1 MGAIEMNPALENTM
15 KRFPLRLIAV
25 VALPAA
31 LGLAVVANAA
41 DTPAPQAYGPCPGFA
56 QGMGPGMGMGMG
68 MGMGPGGGWGMG
80 PGRGAGWQAMGPGA
94 RGTRHAYWADANHD
108 GTVTVDEVKTFLE
121 SHKDRPG
128 MENLKI
134 GAVKEKDDATLT
146 AEIVTA
152 EGALVRTM
160 EFPRK
165 VDASV
170 AGTPGRGG
178 FGPGMHGGRGG
189 WGQGFGPGRHA
200 AFDGRGFGPG
210 MRSGLMADG
219 ELSVAEVK
227 SLMERHLAMWN
238 NPNLK
243 VGDVKEKGALISAD
257 IVTKDGSLVQ
267 HMEFDRKSGFP
278 VQSR

>member
-1 MGAIEMNPALENTM
+1 M
-15 KRFPLRLIAV
+15 KRFPLRLVAL
-25 VALPAA
+25 VALPTA
-31 LGLAVVANAA
+31 LGLAAATYAAAA
-41 DTPAPQAYGPCPGFA
+41 DTPARQAYGPCPGFA
-56 QGMGPGMGMGMG
+56 KGWARRRLGM
-68 MGMGPGGGWGMG
+68 GMG
-80 PGRGAGWQAMGPGA
+80 PGRGAGWQAMGPGP
-94 RGTRHAYWADANHD
+94 RGARHAYWADTNHD
-108 GTVTVDEVKTFLE
+108 GTLTVDEVKAFLE
-121 SHKDRPG
+121 SRHDRPG
-128 MENLKI
+128 FENLKI

-160 EFPRK
+160 EFPRN
-165 VDASV
+165 VDANV
-170 AGTPGRGG
+170 TNGPGRGG
-178 FGPGMHGGRGG
+178 FGPGMRGGRGG
-189 WGQGFGPGRHA
+189 WGHGFGPGRQA

-227 SLMERHLAMWN
+227 GMMERHLTVWN

-243 VGDVKEKGALISAD
+243 VGEVKEVGALISAD

>member
-1 MGAIEMNPALENTM
+1 M
-15 KRFPLRLIAV
+15 KRFPLRLVAL
-25 VALPAA
+25 VALPTA
-31 LGLAVVANAA
+31 LGLAAATYAAAA
-41 DTPAPQAYGPCPGFA
+41 DTPARQAYGPCPGFA
-56 QGMGPGMGMGMG
+56 QGMGPG
-68 MGMGPGGGWGMG
+68 GGWGMGMG
-80 PGRGAGWQAMGPGA
+80 PGRGAGWQAMGPGP
-94 RGTRHAYWADANHD
+94 RGARHAYWADTNHD
-108 GTVTVDEVKTFLE
+108 GTLTVDEVKAFLE
-121 SHKDRPG
+121 SRHDRPG
-128 MENLKI
+128 FENLKI

-165 VDASV
+165 VDANV
-170 AGTPGRGG
+170 TNGPGRGG
-178 FGPGMHGGRGG
+178 FGPGMRGGRGG
-189 WGQGFGPGRHA
+189 WGHGFGPGRQA

-227 SLMERHLAMWN
+227 GMMERHLTVWN

-243 VGDVKEKGALISAD
+243 VGEVKEVGALISAD